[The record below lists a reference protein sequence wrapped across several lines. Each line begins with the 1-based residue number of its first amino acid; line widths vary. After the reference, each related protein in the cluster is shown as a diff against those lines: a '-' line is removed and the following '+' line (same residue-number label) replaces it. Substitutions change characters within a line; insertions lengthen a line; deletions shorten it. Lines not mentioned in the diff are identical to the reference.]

1 MNRREALFS
10 IGALVAAGP
19 IANETARGEEMH
31 GYPDN
36 MALDEN
42 FLPKTIKR
50 GGARQVLT
58 DDQEVKTL
66 KAAFD
71 RLMPGDEFGPS
82 ASEAGCLDFLDAQL
96 AGGYGEGSTVYREGP
111 AQPHEEQMLQ
121 KAQFIA
127 TPRERYRTGLKA
139 LEAYTLKTDGASF
152 ADLQPN
158 RKDEIL
164 AGMEDGKIE
173 LGKDVNTK
181 AFFELMLTNV
191 REGYFADP
199 LYGGNKDMAGWKM
212 IGFPGSRYDYRAYTD
227 RTGQE
232 LNLVPVSLVPKD

>member
-1 MNRREALFS
+1 MKRREALFS
-10 IGALVAAGP
+10 IGALMAAPVVAKPAQ
-19 IANETARGEEMH
+19 AEVMH
-31 GYPDN
+31 GYPQD
-36 MALDEN
+36 MALDES

-50 GGARQVLT
+50 GGARQFLT
-58 DDQEVKTL
+58 NDQELKTL
-66 KAAFD
+66 QAAFD
-71 RLMPGDEFGPS
+71 RLIPGDEHGPS

-96 AGGYGEGSTVYREGP
+96 SGVFGDGATVYRDGP

-127 TPRERYRTGLKA
+127 TPRERYRAGLQA
-139 LEAYTLKTDGASF
+139 LEAYAQKNDNASF

-158 RKDEIL
+158 RQDEIL
-164 AGMEDGKIE
+164 SGMENGSLD
-173 LGKDVNTK
+173 LGKNVNTK
-181 AFFELMLTNV
+181 AFFELMLMNV

-212 IGFPGSRYDYRAYTD
+212 IGFPGARYDYRAYTD

-232 LNLVPVSLVPKD
+232 LNLVPVSLIPKD

>member
-1 MNRREALFS
+1 MKRRQALFS
-10 IGALVAAGP
+10 LGALFAAP
-19 IANETARGEEMH
+19 MAVRKANAEVMH
-31 GYPDN
+31 GYPQD
-36 MALDEN
+36 MALHEDFIPE
-42 FLPKTIKR
+42 TVKR
-50 GGARQVLT
+50 GGAPRFFT
-58 DDQEVKTL
+58 DNREFETL

-71 RLMPGDEFGPS
+71 RLMPADDLGPS

-96 AGGYGEGSTVYREGP
+96 SGAFGNGATVYRQGP

-139 LEAYTLKTDGASF
+139 LEAYALEHDNASF
-152 ADLQPN
+152 SDLQPN
-158 RKDEIL
+158 RQDEIL
-164 AGMEDGKIE
+164 AGMEDGSIE
-173 LGKDVNTK
+173 LGGGVNTK

-212 IGFPGSRYDYRAYTD
+212 IGFPGARYDYRAYTD

-232 LNLVPVSLVPKD
+232 LNLEPVSLIPKD

>member
-1 MNRREALFS
+1 MKRREALFS
-10 IGALVAAGP
+10 IGALMAAP
-19 IANETARGEEMH
+19 VVTTPVKAEVMH
-31 GYPDN
+31 GYPTD
-36 MALDEN
+36 MALDPN

-50 GGARQVLT
+50 GGAPLFFT
-58 DDQEVKTL
+58 DDQDVKTV

-71 RLMPGDEFGPS
+71 RLIPGDDLGPS
-82 ASEAGCLDFLDAQL
+82 ASDAGCLDFLDAQL
-96 AGGYGEGSTVYREGP
+96 SGVFGEGATVYREGP

-127 TPRERYRTGLKA
+127 TPRERYKTGLKA
-139 LEAYTLKTDGASF
+139 LESYARKTDGASF

-158 RKDEIL
+158 RQDEIL
-164 AGMEDGKIE
+164 RGMEEGTVE
-173 LGKDVNTK
+173 LSKDVNSK

-212 IGFPGSRYDYRAYTD
+212 IGFPGARYDYRAYTG

-232 LNLVPVSLVPKD
+232 LNLVPVSLIPKD

>member
-1 MNRREALFS
+1 MKRREALFS
-10 IGALVAAGP
+10 LGALIAAPVAAKK
-19 IANETARGEEMH
+19 ANAEVLH
-31 GYPDN
+31 GYPQD
-36 MALDEN
+36 MALDPN

-50 GGARQVLT
+50 GGARAFLT
-58 DDQEVKTL
+58 DDREVKTL

-71 RLMPGDEFGPS
+71 RLIPGDDLGPS

-96 AGGYGEGSTVYREGP
+96 SGPFGEGASVYREGP

-139 LEAYTLKTDGASF
+139 LETYARETDGASF

-158 RKDEIL
+158 RQDEIL
-164 AGMEDGKIE
+164 SGMETGEID

-181 AFFELMLTNV
+181 AFFELMLMNV

-199 LYGGNKDMAGWKM
+199 LYGGNRDMAGWKM
-212 IGFPGSRYDYRAYTD
+212 IGFPGARYDYRAYTD

-232 LNLVPVSLVPKD
+232 LNLVPVSLIPKD